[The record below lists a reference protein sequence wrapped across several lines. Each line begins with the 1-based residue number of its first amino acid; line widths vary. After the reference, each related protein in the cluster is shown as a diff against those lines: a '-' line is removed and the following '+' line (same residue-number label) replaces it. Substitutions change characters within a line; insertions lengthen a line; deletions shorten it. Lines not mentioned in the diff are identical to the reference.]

1 MPVNF
6 SKLYRF
12 THQDLHHGLLGPSF
26 LVAMTKTTKRSLL
39 FVAVALLVAGAAF
52 VIVHLTAPSKDLRG
66 ALAAALH
73 LPKEREQNF
82 FVNLPPAGSRYPG
95 AIMVVPQML
104 VLEPSTANETG
115 LVEGDHFTLVSSDT
129 VIADALTGFQSNPLT
144 TAGRDKENVEV
155 SLQVSDGRVLEMAV
169 PALKQRLLSSQ
180 SAQSAANKGTDPIVI
195 TRAYAGIL
203 TFILRQ
209 KSSAGAR
216 LIADVAKSPEPA
228 AGGSIKVDA
237 SRTGQGEL
245 SIQVEQPV
253 VFAFEASS
261 ARYITQHL
269 APGPDDVSLT
279 PVKPSEIKPAGKSAL
294 DPSVPWTLATISS
307 GYYQNL
313 RTSNQPW
320 NSRSADVIEGALGLF
335 LPRSTLRLRA
345 RPENPVT
352 SNVLKQFIAS
362 LETAVQNT
370 HSQFIVVY
378 FISHTL
384 SWPNGDI
391 ALVLGEAG
399 EIPEPK
405 RQYTNDAISERVGEN
420 VGPLFKLADTLNA
433 NLETLPP
440 GYMPLRDLYA
450 ELENAK
456 VPFALIVDG
465 CLRNDEFEQFRNG
478 LGLTSDSSTLTF
490 FYTGP
495 DGKLLTSL
503 DAFDRKL
510 RHFADSLPYLH
521 TANPV
526 ILAAKPG
533 TFAQPWPDPDLDW
546 SEVGPLSARITNYVR
561 ASVWDQDPPTLGE
574 VLSNVTDY
582 KGTGE
587 ISPKGSISWSDFD
600 PLKKATAELKPREST
615 DRR

>member
-1 MPVNF
+1 MESINVSYTCGP
-6 SKLYRF
+6 KLLLLRF
-12 THQDLHHGLLGPSF
+12 
-26 LVAMTKTTKRSLL
+26 VAMTKTTKRSLL
-39 FVAVALLVAGAAF
+39 VVASTLLVAGAAF
-52 VIVHLTAPSKDLRG
+52 VIVHLTAPKKDLRA

-104 VLEPSTANETG
+104 VLEPSTADETG
-115 LVEGDHFTLVSSDT
+115 LVEGDHFTLVSSDA
-129 VIADALTGFQSNPLT
+129 VVADALTGFQSNPLT
-144 TAGRDKENVEV
+144 TAGRDKENVDV
-155 SLQVSDGRVLEMAV
+155 SLQISNGRLLEMAV
-169 PALKQRLLSSQ
+169 PELKQRLLASQ
-180 SAQSAANKGTDPIVI
+180 SAQSAANKGTDPIII

-216 LIADVAKSPEPA
+216 LIADVAKSPELA

-269 APGPDDVSLT
+269 APDPDDVSLT
-279 PVKPSEIKPAGKSAL
+279 PIKPSEIKPAGKSAI
-294 DPSVPWTLATISS
+294 DPAIPWTLATISS
-307 GYYQNL
+307 GYYQHL

-320 NSRSADVIEGALGLF
+320 NTGSADAIEGAIGLF
-335 LPRSTLRLRA
+335 LPQSTLRLRA
-345 RPENPVT
+345 TPDNPVT
-352 SNVLKQFIAS
+352 SDLLKQFIAS
-362 LETAVQNT
+362 LETAAQT
-370 HSQFIVVY
+370 AHSQFIFVY
-378 FISHTL
+378 FIGHTL

-420 VGPLFKLADTLNA
+420 VGSLFKLADSLNA

-456 VPFALIVDG
+456 IPFALIVDG

-478 LGLTSDSSTLTF
+478 LGLTSDSSTRTF

-503 DAFDRKL
+503 DAFDGRL

-521 TANPV
+521 TQNPV

-561 ASVWDQDPPTLGE
+561 ASV
-574 VLSNVTDY
+574 
-582 KGTGE
+582 
-587 ISPKGSISWSDFD
+587 
-600 PLKKATAELKPREST
+600 
-615 DRR
+615 

>member
-1 MPVNF
+1 
-6 SKLYRF
+6 
-12 THQDLHHGLLGPSF
+12 
-26 LVAMTKTTKRSLL
+26 MTKTGKHSLL
-39 FVAVALLVAGAAF
+39 IVAAAVLVAATAF
-52 VIVHLTAPSKDLRG
+52 VIVRLATPSKDLRS

-73 LPKEREQNF
+73 LPKDRAQNF

-95 AIMVVPQML
+95 AVMVVPQML
-104 VLEPSTANETG
+104 ILEPSTADATG
-115 LVEGDHFTLVSSDT
+115 IVEGQHFTLVSSDT
-129 VIADALTGFQSNPLT
+129 VVADALTGFQSDPLT
-144 TAGRDKENVEV
+144 TAGHDKENVEV
-155 SLQVSDGRVLEMAV
+155 ALQVSNGRVLEMAV
-169 PALKQRLLSSQ
+169 PELKQRLLASQ
-180 SAQSAANKGTDPIVI
+180 SAQSAANKGTDPIII
-195 TRAYAGIL
+195 TRAYAGTL

-209 KSSAGAR
+209 KSTAGAR
-216 LIADVAKSPEPA
+216 LIADAAKSPELQTA
-228 AGGSIKVDA
+228 GSIKLDA

-307 GYYQNL
+307 GYYENL

-320 NSRSADVIEGALGLF
+320 NSRSADAIEGALGLF
-335 LPRSTLRLRA
+335 LPQSPLRLRGTLDH
-345 RPENPVT
+345 PVT
-352 SNVLKQFIAS
+352 SDVLKQFIVN
-362 LETAVQNT
+362 LETVAQKT
-370 HSQFIVVY
+370 HDQFIVVY
-378 FISHTL
+378 FIGHTL

-405 RQYTNDAISERVGEN
+405 RQYTNDVISERVGDN
-420 VGPLFKLADTLNA
+420 VGSLFKLADALSA
-433 NLETLPP
+433 KLETLPP
-440 GYMPLRDLYA
+440 GYLPLRDLYA
-450 ELENAK
+450 DLENAK
-456 VPFALIVDG
+456 IPFALIIDG

-478 LGLTSDSSTLTF
+478 LGLTSDSSTRTF

-503 DAFDRKL
+503 DAFDGRL
-510 RHFADSLPYLH
+510 RHFADSLPYLR
-521 TANPV
+521 TQNPV

-587 ISPKGSISWSDFD
+587 ISPKGSVSWSDFD
-600 PLKKATAELKPREST
+600 AMKKATAALRLR
-615 DRR
+615 D

>member
-1 MPVNF
+1 MSYTCQP
-6 SKLYRF
+6 K
-12 THQDLHHGLLGPSF
+12 HLLWF
-26 LVAMTKTTKRSLL
+26 VAMTKTAKRSLL
-39 FVAVALLVAGAAF
+39 IVTVAVLVAATAF
-52 VIVHLTAPSKDLRG
+52 VIVRITTPSKDLRA
-66 ALAAALH
+66 ALASALH

-104 VLEPSTANETG
+104 VLEPSTADETG
-115 LVEGDHFTLVSSDT
+115 LVQGDHFTLVSSDT

-155 SLQVSDGRVLEMAV
+155 SLQISNGRVLEMAV
-169 PALKQRLLSSQ
+169 PELKQRLLSSQ
-180 SAQSAANKGTDPIVI
+180 SAQSAANKGADPIVI

-216 LIADVAKSPEPA
+216 LIADAAKSPELQTA
-228 AGGSIKVDA
+228 GSIKLDA

-245 SIQVEQPV
+245 SIQVDQPV

-261 ARYITQHL
+261 ARYITRHL
-269 APGPDDVSLT
+269 ASSPDDVSLT
-279 PVKPSEIKPAGKSAL
+279 PVKLSEIKPAGRSAL

-335 LPRSTLRLRA
+335 LPQSTLRLRA
-345 RPENPVT
+345 TLDHPVT
-352 SNVLKQFIAS
+352 SDVLKQFIAS
-362 LETAVQNT
+362 LETAAQKAHT
-370 HSQFIVVY
+370 QLIVVY
-378 FISHTL
+378 FIGHTL

-391 ALVLGEAG
+391 ALVLGDAR
-399 EIPEPK
+399 EISEPK

-420 VGPLFKLADTLNA
+420 VGSLFKLADTLNA
-433 NLETLPP
+433 NLEQLPP
-440 GYMPLRDLYA
+440 GYMPLRELYA
-450 ELENAK
+450 ELETAK
-456 VPFALIVDG
+456 TPFALIVDG

-478 LGLTSDSSTLTF
+478 LGLSSDSSTRTF

-495 DGKLLTSL
+495 DGKLLASL
-503 DAFDRKL
+503 DAFDSKL
-510 RHFADSLPYLH
+510 RHFADGLPYLR
-521 TANPV
+521 TTNPV

-546 SEVGPLSARITNYVR
+546 SEVGPLSARIANYVR
-561 ASVWDQDPPTLGE
+561 ASVWDQDSPTLGE

-582 KGTGE
+582 QGTGE
-587 ISPKGSISWSDFD
+587 ISPKGSISWSDFGAM
-600 PLKKATAELKPREST
+600 KKATTELKLR
-615 DRR
+615 

>member
-1 MPVNF
+1 
-6 SKLYRF
+6 L
-12 THQDLHHGLLGPSF
+12 Q
-26 LVAMTKTTKRSLL
+26 
-39 FVAVALLVAGAAF
+39 
-52 VIVHLTAPSKDLRG
+52 TA
-66 ALAAALH
+66 
-73 LPKEREQNF
+73 
-82 FVNLPPAGSRYPG
+82 
-95 AIMVVPQML
+95 
-104 VLEPSTANETG
+104 
-115 LVEGDHFTLVSSDT
+115 
-129 VIADALTGFQSNPLT
+129 
-144 TAGRDKENVEV
+144 
-155 SLQVSDGRVLEMAV
+155 
-169 PALKQRLLSSQ
+169 
-180 SAQSAANKGTDPIVI
+180 
-195 TRAYAGIL
+195 
-203 TFILRQ
+203 
-209 KSSAGAR
+209 
-216 LIADVAKSPEPA
+216 
-228 AGGSIKVDA
+228 GSIKLDA

-279 PVKPSEIKPAGKSAL
+279 PVKSSEIKPAGKSAL

-335 LPRSTLRLRA
+335 LPQSTLRLRA
-345 RPENPVT
+345 TLDHPVT
-352 SNVLKQFIAS
+352 SDVLKQFIAS
-362 LETAVQNT
+362 LDAAAQKA
-370 HSQFIVVY
+370 HSQFVVVY
-378 FISHTL
+378 FIGHTL

-405 RQYTNDAISERVGEN
+405 RQYTNDAISERVGAN
-420 VGPLFKLADTLNA
+420 VGSLFRLADALNA
-433 NLETLPP
+433 NLETLPA
-440 GYMPLRDLYA
+440 GFMPLRDLYA
-450 ELENAK
+450 ELETAK
-456 VPFALIVDG
+456 IPFALIVDG
-465 CLRNDEFEQFRNG
+465 CLRNDEFEQFRDG
-478 LGLTSDSSTLTF
+478 LGLTSDSSTRTF

-503 DAFDRKL
+503 DAFDGRL

-521 TANPV
+521 NQNPV

-600 PLKKATAELKPREST
+600 PVKKVTIELKPR
-615 DRR
+615 DPIGRQ

>member
-1 MPVNF
+1 LVFRDETGWKLFSGRTGSQAKQRVSTIRWHEKPNRLLENVNV
-6 SKLYRF
+6 SYTCEPKRLP
-12 THQDLHHGLLGPSF
+12 LGF
-26 LVAMTKTTKRSLL
+26 LAMTKTTKRSLL
-39 FVAVALLVAGAAF
+39 VVATALLVAVGAF
-52 VIVHLTAPSKDLRG
+52 VIVRITAPPRDLRA

-73 LPKEREQNF
+73 LPREREQNF

-104 VLEPSTANETG
+104 VLEPSTADETG
-115 LVEGDHFTLVSSDT
+115 LVEGDHFTLVSSDAI
-129 VIADALTGFQSNPLT
+129 VADALTGFQSNPLT
-144 TAGRDKENVEV
+144 TAGHDKENVDV
-155 SLQVSDGRVLEMAV
+155 ALQVSNGRVLEMAV
-169 PALKQRLLSSQ
+169 PELKQRLLSSQ

-216 LIADVAKSPEPA
+216 LIADVAKSPELA
-228 AGGSIKVDA
+228 AGGSIKVGA

-294 DPSVPWTLATISS
+294 DPSVPWTLASISS

-335 LPRSTLRLRA
+335 LPQSTLRLRA
-345 RPENPVT
+345 TLDHPVT
-352 SNVLKQFIAS
+352 SDVLKQFIAS
-362 LETAVQNT
+362 LETAAQKAHT
-370 HSQFIVVY
+370 QFIVVY
-378 FISHTL
+378 FIGHTL

-420 VGPLFKLADTLNA
+420 VGSLFRLADALNA

-440 GYMPLRDLYA
+440 
-450 ELENAK
+450 E
-456 VPFALIVDG
+456 I
-465 CLRNDEFEQFRNG
+465 
-478 LGLTSDSSTLTF
+478 
-490 FYTGP
+490 
-495 DGKLLTSL
+495 
-503 DAFDRKL
+503 
-510 RHFADSLPYLH
+510 
-521 TANPV
+521 
-526 ILAAKPG
+526 
-533 TFAQPWPDPDLDW
+533 
-546 SEVGPLSARITNYVR
+546 
-561 ASVWDQDPPTLGE
+561 ASFV
-574 VLSNVTDY
+574 Y
-582 KGTGE
+582 
-587 ISPKGSISWSDFD
+587 
-600 PLKKATAELKPREST
+600 
-615 DRR
+615 

>member
-1 MPVNF
+1 MSYTCQP
-6 SKLYRF
+6 K
-12 THQDLHHGLLGPSF
+12 HLLWF
-26 LVAMTKTTKRSLL
+26 VAMTKTAKRSLL
-39 FVAVALLVAGAAF
+39 IVTVAVLVAATAF
-52 VIVHLTAPSKDLRG
+52 VIVRITTPSKDLRA
-66 ALAAALH
+66 ALASALH
-73 LPKEREQNF
+73 LPKERGQNF

-104 VLEPSTANETG
+104 VLEPSTADETG
-115 LVEGDHFTLVSSDT
+115 LVQGDHFTLVSSDT

-144 TAGRDKENVEV
+144 TAGRDKENVDV
-155 SLQVSDGRVLEMAV
+155 SLQISNGRVLEMAV
-169 PALKQRLLSSQ
+169 PELKQRLLSSQ
-180 SAQSAANKGTDPIVI
+180 SAQSAANKGVDPIVI
-195 TRAYAGIL
+195 TRAYTGIL

-216 LIADVAKSPEPA
+216 LIADAAKSPELQTA
-228 AGGSIKVDA
+228 GSIKLDA

-245 SIQVEQPV
+245 SIQVDQPV

-269 APGPDDVSLT
+269 ASSPDDVSLT
-279 PVKPSEIKPAGKSAL
+279 PVKPSEIKPAGRSAL

-335 LPRSTLRLRA
+335 LPQSKLRLRA
-345 RPENPVT
+345 TLDHPVT
-352 SNVLKQFIAS
+352 SDVLKQFTAS
-362 LETAVQNT
+362 LETAAKKAHTQL
-370 HSQFIVVY
+370 IVVY
-378 FISHTL
+378 FIGHTL

-405 RQYTNDAISERVGEN
+405 RQYTNDAVSERVGEN
-420 VGPLFKLADTLNA
+420 VGSLFKLADALNA

-440 GYMPLRDLYA
+440 GYMPLRELYA

-478 LGLTSDSSTLTF
+478 LGLSSDSSTRTF
-490 FYTGP
+490 FYIGP
-495 DGKLLTSL
+495 DGKLLASL
-503 DAFDRKL
+503 DAFDSKL
-510 RHFADSLPYLH
+510 RHFADGLPYLH
-521 TANPV
+521 TTNPV

-546 SEVGPLSARITNYVR
+546 SEVGPLSARIANYVR
-561 ASVWDQDPPTLGE
+561 ASVWDQDSPTLGE

-582 KGTGE
+582 QGTGE
-587 ISPKGSISWSDFD
+587 ISPKGSISWSDFGAM
-600 PLKKATAELKPREST
+600 KKATTELKLRE
-615 DRR
+615 

>member
-1 MPVNF
+1 
-6 SKLYRF
+6 
-12 THQDLHHGLLGPSF
+12 
-26 LVAMTKTTKRSLL
+26 
-39 FVAVALLVAGAAF
+39 
-52 VIVHLTAPSKDLRG
+52 
-66 ALAAALH
+66 
-73 LPKEREQNF
+73 
-82 FVNLPPAGSRYPG
+82 
-95 AIMVVPQML
+95 
-104 VLEPSTANETG
+104 
-115 LVEGDHFTLVSSDT
+115 VEGDHFTLVSSDT
-129 VIADALTGFQSNPLT
+129 VIADALTGFQSSPLT
-144 TAGRDKENVEV
+144 TAGRDKENVDV
-155 SLQVSDGRVLEMAV
+155 SLQISDGRVLEMAV
-169 PALKQRLLSSQ
+169 PELKQRLLSSQ

-195 TRAYAGIL
+195 TRAYTGIL

-209 KSSAGAR
+209 KSDAGAR
-216 LIADVAKSPEPA
+216 LIADAAKSPELQTA
-228 AGGSIKVDA
+228 GSIKVDA

-294 DPSVPWTLATISS
+294 DPTVPWTLATISS

-335 LPRSTLRLRA
+335 LPQSRLRLRA
-345 RPENPVT
+345 TLDHPVT
-352 SNVLKQFIAS
+352 SDVLKQFIAS
-362 LETAVQNT
+362 LEAATQKA

-378 FISHTL
+378 FIGHTL

-405 RQYTNDAISERVGEN
+405 RQYTNDAISERVGQN
-420 VGPLFKLADTLNA
+420 VGSLFKLADALNA

-440 GYMPLRDLYA
+440 GYMPLRGLYA

-478 LGLTSDSSTLTF
+478 LGLTSDSSTRTF
-490 FYTGP
+490 FYTGS

-503 DAFDRKL
+503 DAFDGRL

-521 TANPV
+521 TQNPV

-561 ASVWDQDPPTLGE
+561 ASVWDPDPLTLGE
-574 VLSNVTDY
+574 VLSNVADY

-600 PLKKATAELKPREST
+600 AIKKVTTELKLREGQ
-615 DRR
+615 